1 MHGNFEKG
9 FIGDYRVKMTP
20 WKLHNLREL
29 EYPSFDVEW
38 PPEGTLDLPTIK
50 AVYWLVIKAPGHPD
64 EFLYIDS

>member
-1 MHGNFEKG
+1 
-9 FIGDYRVKMTP
+9 MTP

-38 PPEGTLDLPTIK
+38 PPEGTLDLPTIQ
-50 AVYWLVIKAPGHPD
+50 AVYWVVIKAPGYPD